1 MGIKKGAGPYSA
13 FKEQSATDIHNAYK
27 FIVCFKL
34 IELSLPA
41 ERLPTIPCMEVGF
54 EAFAFAGDN
63 LMSMLLKP
71 SYTTQDSE
79 KVDEEPDHQQSTITK
94 MLNAAS
100 IKPPPPP
107 V

>member
-1 MGIKKGAGPYSA
+1 MNIDLYLYLKS
-13 FKEQSATDIHNAYK
+13 D
-27 FIVCFKL
+27 FKL
-34 IELSLPA
+34 IN
-41 ERLPTIPCMEVGF
+41 
-54 EAFAFAGDN
+54 AFSGDN

-79 KVDEEPDHQQSTITK
+79 KVEDEEPDHQQSTITK
-94 MLNAAS
+94 MLNAAT

>member
-1 MGIKKGAGPYSA
+1 M
-13 FKEQSATDIHNAYK
+13 N
-27 FIVCFKL
+27 FKL
-34 IELSLPA
+34 IN
-41 ERLPTIPCMEVGF
+41 T
-54 EAFAFAGDN
+54 FAGDN

-79 KVDEEPDHQQSTITK
+79 KVEDEEADHQQSTITK
-94 MLNAAS
+94 MLNAAT

>member
-1 MGIKKGAGPYSA
+1 MLKCRAIFNLYKPWV
-13 FKEQSATDIHNAYK
+13 EQIS
-27 FIVCFKL
+27 
-34 IELSLPA
+34 LS
-41 ERLPTIPCMEVGF
+41 
-54 EAFAFAGDN
+54 GDN

-79 KVDEEPDHQQSTITK
+79 KVEEEEQGGNNHQSTITK